1 MTFTVTIGELSIFL
15 AGIAFFI
22 LVIYLIPLII
32 QLRNTAKAVEEF
44 SQKGREAM
52 EDLNVLVG
60 NLNGPAEDIGG
71 VVKKAA
77 EVGLKAVNLTD
88 VVVNQLK
95 GPLIT
100 ISSIIAGIEFGLK
113 HFKKKEGD
121 KDVKP

>member
-52 EDLNVLVG
+52 EDLNLLVR

-88 VVVNQLK
+88 IVINQLK

>member
-44 SQKGREAM
+44 SQKGRGTM
-52 EDLNVLVG
+52 EDLNLLVKH
-60 NLNGPAEDIGG
+60 LNGPAEDIGG

-88 VVVNQLK
+88 MVVNQLK
-95 GPLIT
+95 RPVIT
-100 ISSIIAGIEFGLK
+100 ISSIITGIEFGLK

>member
-1 MTFTVTIGELSIFL
+1 MTFTVTISELSIFL

-44 SQKGREAM
+44 SKKGREAM
-52 EDLNVLVG
+52 EDLNLLVK

-88 VVVNQLK
+88 MVVNQLK
-95 GPLIT
+95 RPVIT
-100 ISSIIAGIEFGLK
+100 ISSIITGIEFGLK